1 MKCISIFLCIFSRF
15 YCSSDELQYETNVAL
30 LIQKFEG
37 LNEAVKKET
46 STEHEPINRFVSK
59 PINSFSLSYDASVY
73 ITEDGN
79 TVQKI
84 GMSSS
89 EGFDMAER
97 LLIPK
102 TDEEPYKDI
111 LSISQSNKTHS
122 SSVSEQGISKPC
134 TFPQELCITNDSS
147 SGSISGYKLADETD
161 EEPGDT
167 TPITDDVFVEGE
179 AGFTEST
186 SFCYFSRIPL
196 VSKIDEETGVDE
208 ETEVDSETE
217 GGQEYQET
225 EVDSETEGGQEYQE
239 TEVDGETEGNE
250 ATDGFWV

>member
-59 PINSFSLSYDASVY
+59 PINSFSLSNDGSAN

-79 TVQKI
+79 TVQMI
-84 GMSSS
+84 GMPSSD
-89 EGFDMAER
+89 GFDIAER
-97 LLIPK
+97 LLPK
-102 TDEEPYKDI
+102 TEEEHYKDNPP
-111 LSISQSNKTHS
+111 ISPPRETRS

-134 TFPQELCITNDSS
+134 TFAQELCITNDSS
-147 SGSISGYKLADETD
+147 SGSIYGYKLADETD
-161 EEPGDT
+161 EEPGDN
-167 TPITDDVFVEGE
+167 TPITDEFVEGE

-186 SFCYFSRIPL
+186 SFCYFTGIPL
-196 VSKIDEETGVDE
+196 DSKIDE
-208 ETEVDSETE
+208 ETEVDSETGVDSE
-217 GGQEYQET
+217 NG
-225 EVDSETEGGQEYQE
+225 VDSETEGGEEYQE
-239 TEVDGETEGNE
+239 TEVDGKTESYE
-250 ATDGFWV
+250 ETDGFWV